1 MFADASVYGVGL
13 YAVGRS
19 PLLKMRAATLSGI
32 SQVLLALGAL
42 VEVSRRTVFGSEP
55 ASQWM
60 VTIGLVALLA
70 NVTCL
75 ALIQR
80 HRRGDVNMRAMWICS
95 KNDVLANVGV
105 IATGGLVALTGSPYP
120 DLVIGFAIAF
130 LVGRGG
136 LRILREAQKASYA
149 QADGRTV

>member
-1 MFADASVYGVGL
+1 
-13 YAVGRS
+13 
-19 PLLKMRAATLSGI
+19 
-32 SQVLLALGAL
+32 LGAL

-80 HRRGDVNMRAMWICS
+80 HRRGDVNMRAMWVCS

-105 IATGGLVALTGSPYP
+105 IATGGLVALTGSRYP
-120 DLVIGFAIAF
+120 DLIIGLGIAL

-136 LRILREAQKASYA
+136 IHILRDAR
-149 QADGRTV
+149 RTRSHQILTKPPGE